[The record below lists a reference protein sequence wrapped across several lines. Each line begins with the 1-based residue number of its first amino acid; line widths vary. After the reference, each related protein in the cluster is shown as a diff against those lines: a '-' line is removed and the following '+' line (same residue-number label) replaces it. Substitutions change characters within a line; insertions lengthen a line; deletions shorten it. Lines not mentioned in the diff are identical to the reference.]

1 MNTKPIALNKPALT
15 PFWLVLWS
23 CTLAIGWLLPNHY
36 WPWLSFHTDTWIAVI
51 AAIAAMA
58 VTWRSHAPAIWHRL
72 TLLTAFLLCVPC
84 IQYAFGLIQIVGN
97 AWIASAY
104 LAGLLLALLAGAR
117 WEASS
122 PGQLGD
128 GLFLAI
134 GIAALLSV
142 GLQLQQWLQLDGI
155 QLWTMGG
162 GPSRPHANFG
172 QPNQLATF
180 LLWGLLA
187 SGWGLIR
194 KYIGIRT
201 ALLTALYLLF
211 GIALTGSRTAW
222 LGVALLVSACWLW
235 RRLWG
240 NPRVSWVI
248 GGLGLYFIL
257 CVAALGW
264 WQVFSQGNLQPVPH
278 DIDRISGEMR
288 PLAWTMLLDAVWQR
302 PWFGY
307 GWNQVALAHM
317 AVASEFAPLH
327 QVFTY
332 SHNLFLDL
340 VLWCGIPLGLLTS
353 IALVWW
359 LLKRLAAVQTAE
371 NAVLLLFLLLVA
383 NHAMFELPLYYAY
396 FLLPAGLV
404 MGSLHTRLDVRPVL
418 LTGRWIL
425 FVFWFGATTLLVGII
440 RDYAHIEPSYQTLRM
455 EWARIKITMPVGPPD
470 VLLLTQWRAYI
481 KFARIEPKPGID
493 ASELEWMRNVT
504 GLYPSAFLIHKMA
517 SVLALNQHPEE
528 AQRWLKKLCKVAA
541 EEDCLTAKTIWSK
554 QSLQYPAIAAVAWPD

>member
-1 MNTKPIALNKPALT
+1 MALNKPALT

-23 CTLAIGWLLPNHY
+23 CALAIGWLLPNHY
-36 WPWLSFHTDTWIAVI
+36 WPWLSFHSDAWVALTASLATLALI
-51 AAIAAMA
+51 
-58 VTWRSHAPAIWHRL
+58 WRSNGPTAWHRL
-72 TLLTAFLLCVPC
+72 SLLAAALMCVPC
-84 IQYAFGLIQIVGN
+84 VQFASGMMPIAGN
-97 AWIASAY
+97 LWISLAY
-104 LAGLLLALLAGAR
+104 LAGLLMALLSGAR
-117 WEASS
+117 WESS
-122 PGQLGD
+122 TPGQLGD

-222 LGVALLVSACWLW
+222 LGVALLVGACLLW

-240 NPRVSWVI
+240 NPRVSWAI
-248 GGLGLYFIL
+248 CGLGLYFML

-264 WQVFSQGNLQPVPH
+264 WQVFSQGNLQTVPH
-278 DIDRISGEMR
+278 DITRISGEMR
-288 PLAWTMLLDAVWQR
+288 PLAWTMLLDAVRQR

-359 LLKRLAAVQTAE
+359 LLKRLYAVQNAE
-371 NAVLLLFLLLVA
+371 NAILLLFLLLLA

-396 FLLPAGLV
+396 FLLPAGLI

-418 LTGRWIL
+418 LIGRWVL
-425 FVFWFGATTLLVGII
+425 FVFWFGATTLLVTII
-440 RDYAHIEPSYQTLRM
+440 RDYTHIEPSYQTLRM

-470 VLLLTQWRAYI
+470 VILLTQWRDYI
-481 KFARIEPKPGID
+481 KFARVEPKPGIT
-493 ASELEWMRNVT
+493 AGELEWMRNVT
-504 GLYPSAFLIHKMA
+504 GLYPSAILIHKMA
-517 SVLALNQHPEE
+517 SVLALNQRPEE

-554 QSLQYPAIAAVAWPD
+554 QSLQYPSIAAVAWPD